1 MKISFEIVT
10 CTKNIDIL
18 KLLVISSAPVVE
30 LDGKLHLYAPY
41 EKEMQLWAKH
51 ADTIQFCCPIWKQDR
66 KLLIAPISFEV
77 EKIIEFQ
84 EFDITSFSNKL
95 KAVPLAFVA
104 LIKIFKA
111 MKQVDHIHLRC
122 PGNIALLA
130 CLVQILFP
138 NKQKTAK
145 YAGNWDPKSKQPWSY
160 RLQKWILS
168 NTFLTRNMQVLVYGE
183 WEGSTKNIKPFFT
196 ATYSESEIQN
206 SEFRIQN
213 KWSLRAES
221 RTNENNSDFSQ
232 FDKEDN
238 TSLSLRAES
247 GTNEDNFDFA
257 QSDKE
262 DNTSLSLRA
271 ESRTNEDNFDFAQ
284 SDKEDNTS
292 LSLRAE
298 SGTNENNFDFAQ
310 SDKEDNTSL
319 SLRAESRTNEN
330 QFMFLFIGTLSKG
343 KQPLYVIQLVEE
355 LYKRGKNVILELY
368 GEGSLRKELE
378 LYITQ
383 NNLESIISLKGN
395 HSRETVLK
403 AYQSSH
409 FLILPSKSE
418 GWPKVVAEAMFWG
431 CVPIASPVSCVS
443 YMMGNGS
450 RGVILQEEL
459 NQDVDQIEA
468 VISKQEVY
476 QKMAS
481 EGQTWSRQFTTDKFE
496 AEIKKLLRG

>member
-1 MKISFEIVT
+1 M
-10 CTKNIDIL
+10 
-18 KLLVISSAPVVE
+18 KLLIITHVPHIKVNHE
-30 LDGKLHLYAPY
+30 YFGYAPY
-41 EKEMQLWAKH
+41 VREMNIWLRYVDEVVVVAPLVQESL
-51 ADTIQFCCPIWKQDR
+51 TPIHESYVTNSPFRFVKV
-66 KLLIAPISFEV
+66 P
-77 EKIIEFQ
+77 
-84 EFDITSFSNKL
+84 EFDLTSFFNQL
-95 KAVPLAFVA
+95 KAFPRALVA
-104 LIKIFKA
+104 MVKMYQA
-111 MKQVDHIHLRC
+111 MQQASHIHLRC
-122 PGNIALLA
+122 PGNMGLVGAI
-130 CLVQILFP
+130 VQILFP
-138 NKQKTAK
+138 YKQKTAK

-183 WEGSTKNIKPFFT
+183 WPNQTKNIKPFFT
-196 ATYSESEIQN
+196 ATYGVDEIQN

-213 KWSLRAES
+213 KWSLPAQS
-221 RTNENNSDFSQ
+221 KTTENNFDSAQSDR
-232 FDKEDN
+232 EDN
-238 TSLSLRAES
+238 HSLSLRAQSRTTE
-247 GTNEDNFDFA
+247 NDFDSA
-257 QSDKE
+257 QSDKL
-262 DNTSLSLRA
+262 DIS
-271 ESRTNEDNFDFAQ
+271 
-284 SDKEDNTS
+284 
-292 LSLRAE
+292 
-298 SGTNENNFDFAQ
+298 
-310 SDKEDNTSL
+310 SL

-330 QFMFLFIGTLSKG
+330 QFKFLFIGTLSKG
-343 KQPLYVIQLVEE
+343 KQPLYAIQLVEE
-355 LYKRGKNVILELY
+355 LYKKGLRVTLELY
-368 GEGSLRKELE
+368 GEGVLRKELE
-378 LYITQ
+378 LYIAQ
-383 NNLESIISLKGN
+383 NKLEPIVTLKGN
-395 HSRETVLK
+395 QSKETVLK

>member
-1 MKISFEIVT
+1 MKFAIITHVQHI
-10 CTKNIDIL
+10 KIDNQYF
-18 KLLVISSAPVVE
+18 
-30 LDGKLHLYAPY
+30 GYAPY
-41 EKEMQLWAKH
+41 IREMNIWTKH
-51 ADTIQFCCPIWKQDR
+51 VDEVIVV
-66 KLLIAPISFEV
+66 APIIDSELNPIYEKYSHSNISFCEAA
-77 EKIIEFQ
+77 EF
-84 EFDITSFSNKL
+84 EITSLTNVFKT
-95 KAVPLAFVA
+95 
-104 LIKIFKA
+104 LIKLPEIFNSVYKA
-111 MKQVDHIHLRC
+111 MSQASHIHLRC
-122 PGNIALLA
+122 PGNMGLVGAI
-130 CLVQILFP
+130 VQILFP

-183 WEGSTKNIKPFFT
+183 WEGTSKNIKSFFT
-196 ATYSESEIQN
+196 ATYSEEEMERLGVVETRRLGEEI
-206 SEFRIQN
+206 
-213 KWSLRAES
+213 
-221 RTNENNSDFSQ
+221 
-232 FDKEDN
+232 
-238 TSLSLRAES
+238 
-247 GTNEDNFDFA
+247 
-257 QSDKE
+257 
-262 DNTSLSLRA
+262 
-271 ESRTNEDNFDFAQ
+271 
-284 SDKEDNTS
+284 
-292 LSLRAE
+292 
-298 SGTNENNFDFAQ
+298 
-310 SDKEDNTSL
+310 
-319 SLRAESRTNEN
+319 
-330 QFMFLFIGTLSKG
+330 MFLFVGTLSKG

-431 CVPIASPVSCVS
+431 CVPIASPVSCVPF
-443 YMMGNGS
+443 MMGNGS

-459 NQDVDQIEA
+459 NQDVDQIKI
-468 VISKQEVY
+468 VINNQELY

-496 AEIKKLLRG
+496 AEISKLLNG

>member
-1 MKISFEIVT
+1 MKFLIITHVSHIKMNQNFYGYSPYIREMNIWMKHVDEVIVVAPIIDSELNPIYEKYSHSNISFCE
-10 CTKNIDIL
+10 
-18 KLLVISSAPVVE
+18 AAE
-30 LDGKLHLYAPY
+30 
-41 EKEMQLWAKH
+41 
-51 ADTIQFCCPIWKQDR
+51 
-66 KLLIAPISFEV
+66 FE
-77 EKIIEFQ
+77 
-84 EFDITSFSNKL
+84 ITSLTNVFKT
-95 KAVPLAFVA
+95 
-104 LIKIFKA
+104 LIKLPEIFNSVYKA
-111 MKQVDHIHLRC
+111 MSQASHIHLRC
-122 PGNIALLA
+122 PGNMGLVGAI
-130 CLVQILFP
+130 VQILFP

-183 WEGSTKNIKPFFT
+183 WEGSSKNIKSFFT
-196 ATYSESEIQN
+196 ATYSEEEMERLGVVETRRLGEEI
-206 SEFRIQN
+206 
-213 KWSLRAES
+213 
-221 RTNENNSDFSQ
+221 
-232 FDKEDN
+232 
-238 TSLSLRAES
+238 
-247 GTNEDNFDFA
+247 
-257 QSDKE
+257 
-262 DNTSLSLRA
+262 
-271 ESRTNEDNFDFAQ
+271 
-284 SDKEDNTS
+284 
-292 LSLRAE
+292 
-298 SGTNENNFDFAQ
+298 
-310 SDKEDNTSL
+310 
-319 SLRAESRTNEN
+319 
-330 QFMFLFIGTLSKG
+330 MFLFVGTLSKG

>member
-1 MKISFEIVT
+1 MIFEIVT
-10 CTKNIDIL
+10 CTKNKDIL

-77 EKIIEFQ
+77 NSIVELQ
-84 EFDITSFSNKL
+84 EFDITSLSNKL
-95 KAVPLAFVA
+95 KAIPFAFVA

-111 MKQVDHIHLRC
+111 MRQADHIHLRC

-168 NTFLTRNMQVLVYGE
+168 NTFLTKNMQVLVYGE
-183 WEGSTKNIKPFFT
+183 WEGSSKNVKSFFT
-196 ATYSESEIQN
+196 ATYSELEVQN
-206 SEFRIQN
+206 SKFKIQDSKFAEPFR
-213 KWSLRAES
+213 
-221 RTNENNSDFSQ
+221 
-232 FDKEDN
+232 
-238 TSLSLRAES
+238 
-247 GTNEDNFDFA
+247 
-257 QSDKE
+257 
-262 DNTSLSLRA
+262 
-271 ESRTNEDNFDFAQ
+271 
-284 SDKEDNTS
+284 
-292 LSLRAE
+292 
-298 SGTNENNFDFAQ
+298 
-310 SDKEDNTSL
+310 
-319 SLRAESRTNEN
+319 
-330 QFMFLFIGTLSKG
+330 FIFVGTLSKG
-343 KQPLYVIQLVEE
+343 KQPLYAIKLVEE
-355 LYKRGKNVILELY
+355 MHKKGKKVLLELY
-368 GEGSLRKELE
+368 GEGILRKELE
-378 LYITQ
+378 HYISQ
-383 NNLESIISLKGN
+383 NNLEAIVFLKGN
-395 HSRETVLK
+395 QNKETVLK
-403 AYQSSH
+403 GYQNSH

-450 RGVILQEEL
+450 RGIVLQEEL
-459 NQDVDQIEA
+459 NQDVNQIKT
-468 VISKQEVY
+468 VINNQELY

-496 AEIKKLLRG
+496 AEISKLLNG

>member
-1 MKISFEIVT
+1 M
-10 CTKNIDIL
+10 

-111 MKQVDHIHLRC
+111 MKQADHIHLRC

-183 WEGSTKNIKPFFT
+183 WPNQTKNIKPFFT

-213 KWSLRAES
+213 KLSLPAQS
-221 RTNENNSDFSQ
+221 KTTENNFDSAQSDR
-232 FDKEDN
+232 EDN
-238 TSLSLRAES
+238 HSLSLQSES
-247 GTNEDNFDFA
+247 ITTESDFDFA
-257 QSDKE
+257 QSDKK
-262 DNTSLSLRA
+262 DNNSLSLRA
-271 ESRTNEDNFDFAQ
+271 ESRTA
-284 SDKEDNTS
+284 
-292 LSLRAE
+292 
-298 SGTNENNFDFAQ
+298 
-310 SDKEDNTSL
+310 
-319 SLRAESRTNEN
+319 EN
-330 QFMFLFIGTLSKG
+330 QFKFLFIGTLSLG
-343 KQPLYVIQLVEE
+343 KQPLYAIQLVEA
-355 LYKRGKNVILELY
+355 LCKNGKKVILELY
-368 GEGSLRKELE
+368 GEGILRKELE
-378 LYITQ
+378 LYIVQ
-383 NNLESIISLKGN
+383 NSLESIISLKGN
-395 HSRETVLK
+395 QSKETVLK
-403 AYQSSH
+403 AYQNSH

-450 RGVILQEEL
+450 RGIVLQEEL
-459 NQDVDQIEA
+459 NPDVSQIET
-468 VISKQEVY
+468 VVNNQDLY
-476 QKMAS
+476 QKMAY
-481 EGQTWSRQFTTDKFE
+481 EGQNWSRQFTTDKFE